1 MPVEICL
8 GNIYYVRFRRRL
20 SVQIVA
26 WFGCLRGIPP
36 PPVHRESP
44 VDMRVGAIAT
54 AHWRIRSL
62 LSMTCG

>member
-8 GNIYYVRFRRRL
+8 GNISYVRFRRRL
-20 SVQIVA
+20 SVQIIA

-44 VDMRVGAIAT
+44 VDMRVGAIAI
-54 AHWRIRSL
+54 AHWRL
-62 LSMTCG
+62 WPLFPMAYG